1 MRPISDLV
9 VSAFPP
15 NVLTRKLRLA
25 TENTYL
31 AMSKGLRGFPPFF
44 ITNCASLSQSLTA
57 TENNI
62 NSDDGCA
69 AHVSRETVMTSRGL
83 GNSLPEE
90 QAIENYL
97 KTSKLS
103 EYMTLQQLT
112 NIYRGDEFDRT
123 QF

>member
-1 MRPISDLV
+1 
-9 VSAFPP
+9 
-15 NVLTRKLRLA
+15 
-25 TENTYL
+25 
-31 AMSKGLRGFPPFF
+31 MSKGLRGFPPFF
-44 ITNCASLSQSLTA
+44 IANCASLSQSLTA

-123 QF
+123 QFLKVEAGCSSASAIEQLLNGSPIENLLWF

>member
-1 MRPISDLV
+1 
-9 VSAFPP
+9 
-15 NVLTRKLRLA
+15 
-25 TENTYL
+25 
-31 AMSKGLRGFPPFF
+31 
-44 ITNCASLSQSLTA
+44 
-57 TENNI
+57 
-62 NSDDGCA
+62 
-69 AHVSRETVMTSRGL
+69 MTSRGL

-123 QF
+123 QFLKVEAGCSSASAIEQLLNGSPIENLLWF